1 VSDHITL
8 PRETVEQMRGDLY
21 ALVRHADGD
30 CGELDCEECEPIR
43 PIRAAIAV
51 LAVALAEQKPEPRRH
66 PGYVIGSHWLETAY
80 SRICAGDAEADVLRD
95 YGLIREEAFT
105 IGVEN
110 LRQENERLKAKRDEA
125 VKAEREACAKLCDQ
139 EVDELAY
146 GNDDWYIAK
155 TLAAVIR
162 ARGEV

>member
-1 VSDHITL
+1 MSDNITL

-30 CGELDCEECEPIR
+30 CGEINCEECEPIR

-95 YGLIREEAFT
+95 YRLMREEAFT
-105 IGVEN
+105 IGVEH
-110 LRQENERLKAKRDEA
+110 LRQENERLKAERDEA
-125 VKAEREACAKLCDQ
+125 MKDLIAER
-139 EVDELAY
+139 
-146 GNDDWYIAK
+146 K
-155 TLAAVIR
+155 T
-162 ARGEV
+162 